1 MYCLFV
7 CLEKPLACW
16 IVSIFLLE
24 FPHDETCALN
34 CESFNLLGEDHCEAR
49 YQFVDDS
56 RTDLRSRSGSLD
68 EEKILLQRHTVLD
81 RQMVSNTQAK
91 HQVLQNT
98 SIECVYYSSVS
109 GRNARLPVQLCLSVN
124 VLANLL
130 IIMNLVVVYLL
141 IPRKPFIPGVD
152 PGFHMSDLHQLNPRK
167 YKILVLSECN
177 FPAFWEHFK
186 PYRHI

>member
-1 MYCLFV
+1 M
-7 CLEKPLACW
+7 
-16 IVSIFLLE
+16 
-24 FPHDETCALN
+24 N

-68 EEKILLQRHTVLD
+68 EENILLQRHTVLD

-167 YKILVLSECN
+167 FKILVLSECN
-177 FPAFWEHFK
+177 FPAF
-186 PYRHI
+186 